1 MNNRFLEQFFE
12 NVILTRYEGS
22 FDISGIKWKDH
33 GKVDLDSW
41 AHYFVSKVG
50 KNYVLLF
57 EDFPGN
63 SFLDDGL
70 SHEIIKIDGQNSI
83 SIAFKDGKYIPNITG
98 YFTLY
103 SEK

>member
-57 EDFPGN
+57 EDFPETR
-63 SFLDDGL
+63 FLMTDYLMKLLKSTDRIVFRL
-70 SHEIIKIDGQNSI
+70 LLKTANTYLI
-83 SIAFKDGKYIPNITG
+83 
-98 YFTLY
+98 
-103 SEK
+103 